1 MPNLFRLPV
10 FQSSTDEDGWKT
22 RNGEKHVFVNAEGIA
37 RIEIVS
43 GQDAESNG
51 FRITYKKSTNQA
63 TNYSGGDSNSG
74 NKFAIITWFYRF
86 SSNPDTSNVFLPQS
100 ELYRLKQIIKE
111 ANKRPLSMPIFNLEN
126 YGNAF
131 LIDKPPLLT
140 IKTIESSTI
149 SAEGGGGTNPEG
161 EQEYDG
167 GK

>member
-10 FQSSTDEDGWKT
+10 FESSTDEDGWKT

-37 RIEIVS
+37 KIEIVS
-43 GQDAESNG
+43 GFDSEDNG

-63 TNYSGGDSNSG
+63 TNYSGGNYSSG
-74 NKFAIITWFYRF
+74 NRFAIITWFHRF
-86 SSNPDTSNVFLPQS
+86 TSDTNDVSLPQS

-111 ANKRPLSMPIFNLEN
+111 ANRRPLSMPIFDLEN

-131 LIDKPPLLT
+131 LINKPPLLT
-140 IKTIESSTI
+140 IKNIESSII
-149 SAEGGGGTNPEG
+149 SAEGGGGTNPAG
-161 EQEYDG
+161 ENDLG